1 MVYGYVRVSAKDQN
15 EDRQIIAMRE
25 VGVSEKNIYMD
36 MLTHSIFRI
45 FCYTS
50 VTLIRERRWKEGKSG

>member
-25 VGVSEKNIYMD
+25 VGVSEK
-36 MLTHSIFRI
+36 IFI
-45 FCYTS
+45 WIS
-50 VTLIRERRWKEGKSG
+50 NRERILNGSSIKDW